1 MRGVFPANRN
11 GLFCRTKSGD
21 EKSGDRQLDMKS
33 ADRKGAERQMEGQ
46 KRASRKLAEARAD
59 KGKIL
64 LRVSLRILL
73 AGVVILAGIRG
84 NPPNSGPV
92 SFLSGLLAGL
102 IVLGAAAW
110 VFFPLLHCRDF
121 LDFYEDGIVFCGRS
135 WGLEDLG
142 EISFMEVK
150 SSYSLFARVYMC
162 TEVRD
167 FNVTYIKDG
176 KRNFNNS
183 YCNAI

>member
-1 MRGVFPANRN
+1 
-11 GLFCRTKSGD
+11 
-21 EKSGDRQLDMKS
+21 
-33 ADRKGAERQMEGQ
+33 MEGQ
-46 KRASRKLAEARAD
+46 KSAGRKLAEARAD

-73 AGVVILAGIRG
+73 AGAVILAGIRG

-176 KRNFNNS
+176 KRNFNNA

>member
-1 MRGVFPANRN
+1 
-11 GLFCRTKSGD
+11 
-21 EKSGDRQLDMKS
+21 
-33 ADRKGAERQMEGQ
+33 MEGQ
-46 KRASRKLAEARAD
+46 KRAGRKLAEARAD

-73 AGVVILAGIRG
+73 AGAVIHVC
-84 NPPNSGPV
+84 GPV

-176 KRNFNNS
+176 KRNFNNA